1 MLRKV
6 LLVDD
11 DPILLTAM
19 EAGLS
24 TFRHSFEVITAND
37 GFEAVK
43 ILEETAVSLVVIDL
57 VMVRMDGIS
66 LLQHVRE
73 HYPDISVII
82 ISAMEKKVMQEL
94 ASGDDIA
101 GYLSK
106 PFDISSLS
114 QMILTPLKDEARD
127 GIMHN
132 ITPAVFLQLMEMDA
146 KTCTIRILDKMS
158 PGGGILYFLDGN
170 LLDVRIGRQTGIEAA
185 YTLFTWDEVTIFIK
199 NSCAPRTNNINSG
212 LQPIIMKAAGMK
224 DESHVT
230 VFAREDPE
238 DTSGNPALPLLKK
251 LSQYCEDGLLPLHNR
266 ATTALEQM
274 IKLGEDYGF
283 GRFRAGY
290 LKNEGKN
297 DRVIIAEKQPVML
310 TVKTSTEKKKI
321 DSFFSDSKRKQK

>member
-11 DPILLTAM
+11 DPILLTAL

-24 TFRHSFEVITAND
+24 SFHHSFEVITAND

-43 ILEETAVSLVVIDL
+43 ILEEIAVSLIVIDL

-82 ISAMEKKVMQEL
+82 ISAMETKKMQEL
-94 ASGDDIA
+94 VSGDDIA

-106 PFDISSLS
+106 PFDINSLGK
-114 QMILTPLKDEARD
+114 MILAPLKSEAKD

-158 PGGGILYFLDGN
+158 QKGGILYFLDGI
-170 LLDVRIGRQTGIEAA
+170 LLDVRIGKQTGIEAA
-185 YTLFTWDEVTIFIK
+185 YTLFTWEEVTIFIK
-199 NSCAPRTNNINSG
+199 NTCVPRTNNINSG

-224 DESHVT
+224 DESLVP
-230 VFAREDPE
+230 VFAREDTA
-238 DTSGNPALPLLKK
+238 DGSGEPASPVLKK
-251 LSQYCEDGLLPLHNR
+251 LSQYCEDSLLPIHNR

-274 IKLGEDYGF
+274 IRLGEDYGF
-283 GRFRAGY
+283 GSFRGGY
-290 LKNEGKN
+290 LKNDGRN
-297 DRVIIAEKQPVML
+297 DRVIAVEKQPLML
-310 TVKTSTEKKKI
+310 TVKSSTEKKEI
-321 DSFFSDSKRKQK
+321 DSIIFDSGKQQK

>member
-24 TFRHSFEVITAND
+24 GFHHSFEVITAND

-43 ILEETAVSLVVIDL
+43 ILEETAVSLIVIDL

-82 ISAMEKKVMQEL
+82 ISAMETKVMQEL
-94 ASGDDIA
+94 ASGDDIT
-101 GYLSK
+101 GYLAK
-106 PFDISSLS
+106 PFDINTLG

-158 PGGGILYFLDGN
+158 QKGGILYFLDGT

-224 DESHVT
+224 DESQPS
-230 VFAREDPE
+230 VFTRD
-238 DTSGNPALPLLKK
+238 DTSGNLTSPLLKQ
-251 LSQYCEDGLLPLHNR
+251 LSQYCEDSLLPLHNR
-266 ATTALEQM
+266 ATTALEQI

-283 GRFRAGY
+283 GSFRGGY
-290 LKNEGKN
+290 LKNEEQSDK
-297 DRVIIAEKQPVML
+297 VIIAEKQPIML
-310 TVKTSTEKKKI
+310 TVKSSTEKKRI
-321 DSFFSDSKRKQK
+321 DTIFSSSEQKKK

>member
-24 TFRHSFEVITAND
+24 SFHHSFEVIMAND

-43 ILEETAVSLVVIDL
+43 ILEETAVSLIVIDL

-82 ISAMEKKVMQEL
+82 ISAMEIKVMQEL

-106 PFDISSLS
+106 PFDINSLG
-114 QMILTPLKDEARD
+114 QMILTPLKDESRD

-158 PGGGILYFLDGN
+158 QKGGILYFLDGI

-185 YTLFTWDEVTIFIK
+185 CTLFTWDEVSIFIK
-199 NSCAPRTNNINSG
+199 NSCAPRDNTINSG
-212 LQPIIMKAAGMK
+212 LQPLIMKAAGMK

-230 VFAREDPE
+230 VFDREDPT
-238 DTSGNPALPLLKK
+238 DNSGDPASPLLKK
-251 LSQYCEDGLLPLHNR
+251 LSQYCEDSLLPLHNR
-266 ATTALEQM
+266 AATALEQM
-274 IKLGEDYGF
+274 IKLGEDYSLGS
-283 GRFRAGY
+283 FRGGY
-290 LKNEGKN
+290 LKNDGRE
-297 DRVIIAEKQPVML
+297 DRVIMAEKQPIML
-310 TVKTSTEKKKI
+310 TVKSSTEKKSI
-321 DSFFSDSKRKQK
+321 DSIIFDSERKQQ